1 MNMKK
6 VYKSPSTTAV
16 QLLGT
21 NTIMSG
27 SPKDMFISIH
37 DGSGAG
43 PTSGMQ

>member
-6 VYKSPSTTAV
+6 VYKTPVTTAV
-16 QLLGT
+16 QLLGA